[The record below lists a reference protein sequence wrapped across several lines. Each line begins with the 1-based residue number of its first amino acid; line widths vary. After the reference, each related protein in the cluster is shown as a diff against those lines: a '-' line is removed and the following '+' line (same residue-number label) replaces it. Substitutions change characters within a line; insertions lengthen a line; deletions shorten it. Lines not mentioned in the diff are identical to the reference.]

1 MSSSIPLATAT
12 DMVLRYE
19 RHVAVAAST
28 FEIPPRCVTAVIGPN
43 GSGKSTLLNALA
55 GMTAPAAG
63 SLEVM
68 GTSPEAARGRISY
81 VLQSVTLPIGTPLTV
96 AETVG
101 MGRYPTLGLLRR
113 RRDVDRERV
122 RSAMQR
128 LEIED
133 LARHHLTE
141 LSGGQRQRV
150 YVAQGIAQNH
160 EALLLDEPLTGLD
173 LVSARTID
181 AIIHSE
187 RHRGCSVVLTTHDL
201 DEARAADHV
210 LLMRGRVVA
219 SGGGF
224 LAGRLVGKRVACGG
238 QSDGDG
244 TWAEYFVADATGCI
258 PLKKSVSTQQ
268 GASLLINPLTAVGML
283 DDARRAGA
291 RALLQTGAASQV
303 GRMVSRLAADQG
315 TPLVNVVRRAEQVRQ
330 LRDAGASHVL
340 DSSDPSFGATRRS
353 V

>member
-101 MGRYPTLGLLRR
+101 MGRYPTLGLFRR

-219 SGGGF
+219 SGPPDHVLTHENLEKAYGLGALHGF
-224 LAGRLVGKRVACGG
+224 VPDLIDDPAHQRDVS
-238 QSDGDG
+238 SDQP
-244 TWAEYFVADATGCI
+244 A
-258 PLKKSVSTQQ
+258 
-268 GASLLINPLTAVGML
+268 
-283 DDARRAGA
+283 DDAPPGERSSQSGHHAGTDVEH
-291 RALLQTGAASQV
+291 RNS
-303 GRMVSRLAADQG
+303 
-315 TPLVNVVRRAEQVRQ
+315 
-330 LRDAGASHVL
+330 
-340 DSSDPSFGATRRS
+340 
-353 V
+353 